1 MDKYFGTKSCSN
13 LAASRG
19 KETTLQKNISS
30 FSFTSKNM
38 EFQDFPVE
46 ILLHVVGFLRIKDMN
61 NFGQTCSLH
70 YSIVRENDETL
81 RRRRNLIKDTGEMCV
96 HNVTPSGNGSIML
109 FSDGNVIVTSLKDGK
124 RNGFEMEVLVDDTIR
139 CGTYKDGKRIGIWKN
154 DSARFREDWNGSSC
168 RMKYGEDGLL
178 YTQTKLD
185 NEEVI
190 IVPTENAN
198 IEIHYKE
205 LPLKEE
211 FYCKNAKGTYCYWF
225 GKYEYEHNTKEGTYK
240 RVGDTGFFYCCKE
253 HQGDMPDDILYFE
266 EADGFLEVD

>member
-1 MDKYFGTKSCSN
+1 MDKYFGTESCSN

-46 ILLHVVGFLRIKDMN
+46 ILLHIVGFLSVKDMN
-61 NFGQTCSLH
+61 IFGQTCSLH
-70 YSIVRENDETL
+70 YAIVRENDETL
-81 RRRRNLIKDTGEMCV
+81 RRRCNLTKDTGEMCV

-109 FSDGNVIVTSLKDGK
+109 FSGGNVIVTSLKDGK
-124 RNGFEMEVLVDDTIR
+124 RNGFEMEVLADDTVH

-154 DSARFREDWNGSSC
+154 DSTGFRKDWNGISC
-168 RMKYGEDGLL
+168 RTKYDEDGLL
-178 YTQTKLD
+178 YTQTKLNND
-185 NEEVI
+185 EEVI
-190 IVPTENAN
+190 IVPTKDKD
-198 IEIHYKE
+198 IEIHYQG
-205 LPLKEE
+205 LPLVEE
-211 FYCKNAKGTYCYWF
+211 FYCKNTRCTYCYWF
-225 GKYEYEHNTKEGTYK
+225 GKYECNTKEGTYE
-240 RVGDTGFFYCCKE
+240 RVGNSRFFYCCKE